1 MQGGAGAIGEAVDA
15 MRQDF
20 LSRRPV
26 RTASL
31 IVTLFGDAIVP
42 RGGALSIRAL
52 VDLMGVLGIA
62 PGAVRT
68 AMSRLVAD
76 GLFERR
82 DGGRRPRYGLS
93 PEGGRTFAA
102 AFRQVYAGERV
113 AAGSGFRLLVVPPA
127 AKKAI
132 DAEVLAA
139 AGYRPLAAGT
149 YVAPAS
155 AAAVTPPAGSFLFDA
170 TGDVEVMRRVA
181 TDALGLGETL
191 AAYRRIAAEQAPLLR
206 LVESDPPSPAQAFIA
221 RTLAVHAFRRVVIH
235 DPALPEALLPP
246 DRPDRE
252 ARQIMAALYA
262 ALAGASELHIDR
274 VTSADGEDLP
284 TAAIDLGQRFA
295 RV

>member
-1 MQGGAGAIGEAVDA
+1 MQGGLGAIGGTVEA
-15 MRQDF
+15 MRQAF

-52 VDLMGVLGIA
+52 VDLMGALGIE

-93 PEGGRTFAA
+93 RAGARTFEA
-102 AFRQVYAGERV
+102 AFRRVYAGERP
-113 AAGSGFRLLVVPPA
+113 AAGGGFRLLVVPTA
-127 AKKAI
+127 AKKAV
-132 DAEVLAA
+132 DAGVLAA
-139 AGYRPLAAGT
+139 AGYRALAAGT

-155 AAAVTPPAGSFLFDA
+155 AAAVTLPAGSFLFDA
-170 TGDVEVMRRVA
+170 TGDAEVMRRVA
-181 TDALGLGETL
+181 TDALGLGETI
-191 AAYRRIAAEQAPLLR
+191 AAYRRIAGEQAPLLR
-206 LVESDPPSPAQAFIA
+206 LVETDPPSPLQAFVA
-221 RTLAVHAFRRVVIH
+221 RILTVHAFRRAVIH
-235 DPALPEALLPP
+235 DPALPEDLLPP
-246 DRPDRE
+246 DRPDRV

-262 ALAGASELHIDR
+262 ALVAASEQHIDV
-274 VTSADGEDLP
+274 VTDADGEALP
-284 TAAIDLGQRFA
+284 HATIDLRQRFGLL
-295 RV
+295 